1 MSALISTNWQ
11 LEITNWQLAWEMS
24 DTIYDLL
31 FGDSVTLV
39 FNKLNPI
46 FEFLGIAV
54 YIIPFFGQLASENNG
69 VRLTTPQLTTPH
81 NDNILCEGTLV
92 RPISVS

>member
-1 MSALISTNWQ
+1 MSALIS
-11 LEITNWQLAWEMS
+11 TNWQLAWEMS
-24 DTIYDLL
+24 DTIDGLL

-39 FNKLNPI
+39 FDKLHPI
-46 FEFLGIAV
+46 FLFLGIAV
-54 YIIPFFGQLASENNG
+54 YIVPFVGQLASENNG

-81 NDNILCEGTLV
+81 NDNILCDETLV